1 MDIPLNIPDADIIVR
16 GRNVSS
22 FTFTIY
28 NICVVDAE
36 TEFINEQAN
45 KHNAIDVKI
54 DVVPRLSM
62 ISFATKED
70 SDEFVKEFEGN

>member
-28 NICVVDAE
+28 NICVVDME
-36 TEFINEQAN
+36 TEFINEQAK

-70 SDEFVKEFEGN
+70 SDAFVKEFEGD